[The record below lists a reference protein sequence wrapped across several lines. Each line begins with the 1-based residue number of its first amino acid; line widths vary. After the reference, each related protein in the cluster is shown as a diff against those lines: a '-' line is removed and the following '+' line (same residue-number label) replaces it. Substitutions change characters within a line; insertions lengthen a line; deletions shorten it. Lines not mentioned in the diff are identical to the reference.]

1 MTISWESIKSNV
13 ERNIESTDT
22 VPINSEIKIFYDGEE
37 VKKSDLKKLIDFVK
51 NGKLDEIMNQ
61 Q

>member
-1 MTISWESIKSNV
+1 MTISWESIKSNI